1 MFLAFT
7 LKPYHVAK
15 QVHQEFDYRHYLEQL
30 VPKDVAKTLADNP
43 VTIPDTAS
51 VYMAIESLAMNI
63 RPFDELNH
71 FRVRC
76 FGSFAS
82 HQKRNLTL
90 TQVLKLYVA
99 AYQYKPIWKQV
110 WTSVYPVIS
119 PQIIRDVET
128 FVEGMPFAIAPFV
141 EVLKTSSPFASS
153 SPLPSFATLAAGG
166 ASSSVVGAPGGG
178 GSAAAALGFHH
189 LRLY

>member
-1 MFLAFT
+1 MSNLRRLRCYLLAC
-7 LKPYHVAK
+7 
-15 QVHQEFDYRHYLEQL
+15 QV
-30 VPKDVAKTLADNP
+30 
-43 VTIPDTAS
+43 
-51 VYMAIESLAMNI
+51 SLSLSLS
-63 RPFDELNH
+63 P
-71 FRVRC
+71 
-76 FGSFAS
+76 SS

>member
-1 MFLAFT
+1 
-7 LKPYHVAK
+7 
-15 QVHQEFDYRHYLEQL
+15 VHEEFNYRQYLEQL
-30 VPKDVAKTLADNP
+30 VPKDVARTLVDNP
-43 VTIPDTAS
+43 VTIPDMQS
-51 VYMAIESLAMNI
+51 VYMDIESLVMNI
-63 RPFDELNH
+63 WPFDELNH
-71 FRVRC
+71 FRMRC

-90 TQVLKLYVA
+90 TQVLKLYIA

-128 FVEGMPFAIAPFV
+128 FVDGMPFAVSPFV
-141 EVLKTSSPFASS
+141 EVLKTSSQFTSS
-153 SPLPSFATLAAGG
+153 SPSPSFSTASNCVGGGVGAAAG
-166 ASSSVVGAPGGG
+166 VG
-178 GSAAAALGFHH
+178 SAALGFHH